1 MNLNCSAIGLSV
13 PPTFLNRAVLRATW
27 NRSLNRVLGPDLL
40 PSLLRNRPRKDYAGL
55 VSHAAHREAGRRG
68 TSVPIQI
75 AVRCVIGVLVAPV
88 VIAAT
93 KPEASAAMKVIAAEV
108 AAHLGMLTRKA
119 ATESRATTGE
129 VASAEPAAHA
139 GAAAEPAHVSAAA
152 EPAHASAAEPAPV
165 SATHAAAT
173 EPAAHMSAT
182 PETPAVSTP
191 TTVSTPE
198 TPAARERISGQSP
211 GESGSRRQN

>member
-1 MNLNCSAIGLSV
+1 MRGL
-13 PPTFLNRAVLRATW
+13 F
-27 NRSLNRVLGPDLL
+27 
-40 PSLLRNRPRKDYAGL
+40 
-55 VSHAAHREAGRRG
+55 SHAAHREAGRRG

-93 KPEASAAMKVIAAEV
+93 EPEASAAMKVIAAEV

-129 VASAEPAAHA
+129 MASAKPAAHA
-139 GAAAEPAHVSAAA
+139 GAAAEPAH
-152 EPAHASAAEPAPV
+152 ASAA
-165 SATHAAAT
+165 

-182 PETPAVSTP
+182 PETPAV
-191 TTVSTPE
+191 
-198 TPAARERISGQSP
+198 RERISGQSP
-211 GESGSRRQN
+211 GESGSRRQNDHGLA